1 MIHCLI
7 AIFKNTKGY
16 HKNRSYWYQEP
27 IPFVEAA
34 EIGTE
39 KVIKDH
45 STIGIVVTTDG
56 SIGEIPRSEYLEA
69 EKTVIE
75 ELTSIGKPYI
85 VLLNSTHPMLPD
97 TERLAAKMKEE
108 YKVPVLPINIESM
121 QEKDMYGI
129 LKEALYEFP
138 IEQIKVNMPEWIE
151 VLNPDNYIKAEYI
164 TKIKE
169 AITEVNKLKD
179 IDKINNVL
187 KSGMR

>member
-138 IEQIKVNMPEWIE
+138 IEQIKVNMPEW
-151 VLNPDNYIKAEYI
+151 
-164 TKIKE
+164 KIGR
-169 AITEVNKLKD
+169 AHV
-179 IDKINNVL
+179 
-187 KSGMR
+187 